1 MKSLAVRLSEGKS
14 IAAAMSEEEDLG
26 LELKMLNLAR
36 LRAKIKL
43 SLRNNENRE
52 FLLKHL

>member
-1 MKSLAVRLSEGKS
+1 MKSFAVQFRERKS
-14 IAAAMSEEEDLG
+14 IAAAMTEEEDLG